1 MTTVF
6 QPWIVVPVY
15 DHEHA
20 IVVTVAQLLAH
31 GVPILLVDD
40 GSRESCAHVLRALAA
55 DHPGRVRLLRLP
67 RNGGKGA
74 AVIAGLRE
82 AASHG
87 ASHALQ
93 IDADGQHDAGDV
105 PRFQA
110 EAAAYPRAIINGRPV
125 YDESVPLGR
134 LVGRYATHVWVW
146 INTLSLQIADSMC
159 GFRVYPLAATIAL
172 LDRERVGLRMDFD
185 IEVIVRLHWAGL
197 EVRNLPTRVT
207 YPLDGVSHFRLW
219 QDNVRISKM
228 HARLF
233 FGMLWRMP
241 RLLARRLSPEVRA

>member
-1 MTTVF
+1 MNETF
-6 QPWIVVPVY
+6 RPWIVVPVF

-20 IVVTVAQLLAH
+20 IGTTVAQLLPH

-40 GSRESCAHVLRALAA
+40 GSRESCACVLRDIATKHA
-55 DHPGRVRLLRLP
+55 GRVQLLRLAE
-67 RNGGKGA
+67 NGGKGA
-74 AVIAGLRE
+74 AVIAGMRE
-82 AASHG
+82 AATRG

-93 IDADGQHDAGDV
+93 IDADGQHDADDV
-105 PRFQA
+105 PRFLA
-110 EAAAYPRAIINGRPV
+110 EAQAHPDAVVNGRPV
-125 YDESVPLGR
+125 YDESVPKGR

-146 INTLSLQIADSMC
+146 INTLSFDIADSMC
-159 GFRVYPLAATIAL
+159 GFRIYPLAATLAML
-172 LDRERVGLRMDFD
+172 EREHVGLRMDFD
-185 IEVIVRLHWAGL
+185 VEVIVRLHWAGL

-233 FGMLWRMP
+233 FGMLWRSP
-241 RLLARRLSPEVRA
+241 RLLARRMLGAGR